1 MMLPT
6 DGKLR
11 AMEDNAKIIISE
23 ARIQAS
29 VCSLRNND
37 SAHCS
42 RKKKKKT
49 HTNIR
54 RKVIKSILIKDES

>member
-11 AMEDNAKIIISE
+11 AMEDNAKIVISQ

-37 SAHCS
+37 STHCS
-42 RKKKKKT
+42 RKKKKK
-49 HTNIR
+49 HPNIR
-54 RKVIKSILIKDES
+54 RKIIKSILIKDES